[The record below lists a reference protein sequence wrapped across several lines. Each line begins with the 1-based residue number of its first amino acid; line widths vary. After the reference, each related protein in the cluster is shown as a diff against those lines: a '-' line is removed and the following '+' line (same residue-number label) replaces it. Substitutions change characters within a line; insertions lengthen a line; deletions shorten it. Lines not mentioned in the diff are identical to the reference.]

1 MPNDEYS
8 QDGERYEQM
17 VENSRDEGHKDFT
30 ALVYMLQRLHHN
42 YHRTKEEAISIAR
55 AEGNWTDRD
64 IQQAANMV
72 YDMGM

>member
-17 VENSRDEGHKDFT
+17 VENSKDEGHKDFT
-30 ALVYMLQRLHHN
+30 ALVHMLQRLHHN